1 MARSRREPARSHAL
15 FAVASLLAMATLACG
30 CSSLGGIAYLL
41 APEDVPAECASLKGK
56 HVAVVCRPVVEL
68 AYSDAESSR
77 ELARLV
83 GDSLKKNVR
92 RCRIIGDQEVA
103 RWLDENDWVD
113 YPTLGKSVDADIV
126 VGIDLEEFRLHEGS
140 TLLKGRASIRIR
152 AFDVTEQ
159 KVVFEKRIDD
169 FSYPA
174 QGAIP
179 SSDCPESQFRA
190 TFLKLISQR
199 IARCFHAHDS
209 REYFAEENL
218 TF

>member
-1 MARSRREPARSHAL
+1 MARSHRESERRQC
-15 FAVASLLAMATLACG
+15 AVACMVVLSMATLTCG
-30 CSSLGGIAYLL
+30 CSALGGIAYLI
-41 APEDVPAECASLKGK
+41 APNDVQAECDALKGK
-56 HVAVVCRPVVEL
+56 HVAVVCRPIVEL
-68 AYSDAESSR
+68 AYSDADSSR
-77 ELARLV
+77 DLARMV
-83 GDSLKKNVR
+83 GESLRQNVR

-113 YPTLGKSVDADIV
+113 YPTLGKSVDGDIV

-140 TLLKGRASIRIR
+140 TLLKGRASVRVR
-152 AFDVTEQ
+152 AFDVAEQ

-169 FSYPA
+169 ISYPI

-190 TFLKLISQR
+190 TFLKMLSQR
-199 IARCFHAHDS
+199 IARCFYAHDS

>member
-1 MARSRREPARSHAL
+1 MDRSRSGSGS
-15 FAVASLLAMATLACG
+15 VLLALAGLVVTAAAGG
-30 CSSLGGIAYLL
+30 CSTLGGLAYLVN
-41 APEDVPAECASLKGK
+41 PDDVPAESTVLKGK

-68 AYSDAESSR
+68 EYSDAGSSR

-83 GDSLKKNVR
+83 GESLADNVR
-92 RCRIIGDQEVA
+92 RCRVIGNAEVA

-113 YPTLGKSVDADIV
+113 YPTLGKAVDGNVV

-140 TLLKGRASIRIR
+140 TLLKGRARFRIR
-152 AFDVTEQ
+152 AFDIDEG
-159 KVVFEKRIDD
+159 KVVFDKRVDD
-169 FSYPA
+169 FAYPA
-174 QGAIP
+174 AGAIP
-179 SSDCPESQFRA
+179 ASDCSESQFRE
-190 TFLKLISQR
+190 TFLRLLSRR